1 MCVSQN
7 YKQIQAYELVRLP
20 ASDSTP
26 PVYII
31 MTNQF
36 TMLEYKL
43 TTRTKYSKLNVSK
56 TPLEK

>member
-1 MCVSQN
+1 
-7 YKQIQAYELVRLP
+7 
-20 ASDSTP
+20 
-26 PVYII
+26 

-43 TTRTKYSKLNVSK
+43 TIRTKYSKLNVSK

>member
-1 MCVSQN
+1 
-7 YKQIQAYELVRLP
+7 
-20 ASDSTP
+20 
-26 PVYII
+26 